1 MRRRGAIVAFVVGSL
16 MMAPPVFAQQQ
27 GITGA
32 LGSGT
37 TGTTTPGLTGGPGT
51 TISPGA
57 TPTPGI
63 DTSGTGSFGSQTGP
77 TLGTLGGFR
86 STTPGGSLAPPT
98 PSTTP
103 SPPPSTSGTTPNP
116 ATGVTGTGR

>member
-1 MRRRGAIVAFVVGSL
+1 MRRQRAIVAFVVASM
-16 MMAPPVFAQQQ
+16 MMASPVFAQQQ

-57 TPTPGI
+57 IPTPGI

-86 STTPGGSLAPPT
+86 STTPGGPLTPATPLTTPT
-98 PSTTP
+98 PLPPAATT
-103 SPPPSTSGTTPNP
+103 NP

>member
-1 MRRRGAIVAFVVGSL
+1 MRRREAIVAFVVGSM

-86 STTPGGSLAPPT
+86 STTPGGSLTPPSSSPTIT
-98 PSTTP
+98 P
-103 SPPPSTSGTTPNP
+103 PPPSTMGTTNP
-116 ATGVTGTGR
+116 FTGATGTGR